1 MKLNLIRNSFGIDIS
16 KDSFAVQ
23 HGWLDEGLN
32 IQYGKRRSFNNNR
45 SGIADF
51 KLWAE
56 KQGLNSACYIIEATG
71 VYYENLA
78 YSLSDSQM
86 KTSVLLPNK
95 ARAFAQSLDIKS
107 KTDELDAMAL
117 CRMGLERQLP
127 EWKAPDKT
135 LREIKLL
142 TRERSQYQKK
152 KTMASNQL
160 HAYKSAYSV
169 PKAII
174 ARLEKEI
181 EFLISMIAEIEQAL
195 EELTFKH
202 KELSECVPRIM
213 GIPGVGLISAITV
226 IAETNQFALVRNI
239 KQLVSYAGLDVQ
251 LKQSGRSSKK
261 ARISKKGNAHIR
273 KALYMPALTASRN
286 SSFLN
291 QFYQRVNQGKPA
303 KKIGVVAV
311 ERKLLA
317 LIYTL
322 WKSGE
327 EFDPRRHMSDSG
339 NDEMQAPLSGYAE
352 HQKMDGLVPAHH

>member
-1 MKLNLIRNSFGIDIS
+1 MKLNPVRNSFGIDIA

-23 HGWLDEGLN
+23 HGWLSKSLEVN
-32 IQYGKRRSFNNNR
+32 YGQRRNFKNNK

-56 KQGLNSACYIIEATG
+56 KQGLDSACFIIEDTG
-71 VYYENLA
+71 VYYEHLA
-78 YSLSDSQM
+78 YSLADSQM
-86 KTSVLLPNK
+86 RISVLLPNK

-107 KTDELDAMAL
+107 KTDELDAIVL

-142 TRERSQYQKK
+142 TRERGQYQKK
-152 KTMASNQL
+152 KVIASNQL
-160 HAYKSAYSV
+160 HAYKSAYNV
-169 PKAII
+169 PEAII

-181 EFLISMIAEIEQAL
+181 EFLADMIAEIEKAL
-195 EELTFKH
+195 EELTSKH
-202 KELSECVPRIM
+202 KQLRESIPRIM
-213 GIPGVGLISAITV
+213 GIPGVGLISALTV
-226 IAETNQFALVRNI
+226 IAETNQFALVHNI
-239 KQLVSYAGLDVQ
+239 KQLISYAGLDVQ
-251 LKQSGRSSKK
+251 LRQSGRSSKK

-273 KALYMPALTASRN
+273 KALYMPALAASRS

-291 QFYQRVNQGKPA
+291 QFCQRVNQGKPA
-303 KKIGVVAV
+303 KKVGIIAV
-311 ERKLLA
+311 EKKLLA

-327 EFDPRRHMSDSG
+327 EFDPERYPADSG
-339 NDEMQAPLSGYAE
+339 NDEMQATLSGDAE
-352 HQKMDGLVPAHH
+352 HQKMDGLMPAHH